1 MKKILAITTINN
13 TISLK
18 EALDKIKDKYGDI
31 LKIRKVYLDK
41 YEDPKTPLDDIKRE
55 ISESDVILVD
65 IRGDERLGREL
76 PHLLA
81 GEEKT
86 IISLVWGSHR
96 ILSLTRIGKLNM
108 GKLIKEFQKK
118 GVNINP
124 LIKES
129 ELKNIIEI
137 HGSDEIKEDLRKWFR
152 ILEYY
157 KQSDPENLKNMLL
170 YILREY
176 CNIKIGEIPKPVKM
190 PVYGLYHPYKGIYK
204 DLEEYNAAI
213 NFKPEL
219 DTVGILFYGG
229 MHFDDTRPLV
239 EALYK
244 NLYGQVNCI
253 MVFSDGIDHNIKAI
267 KEYMMDIDLFVNLQ
281 YFQLH
286 GGPYGGD
293 PKLTY
298 QLLEEINA
306 PYLICLRG
314 HETDLDEWETNNEG
328 LKPMEI
334 ILGVTLPELDG
345 GIEPFFTA
353 ALRTKN
359 DKDLGEVRI
368 VEVLPDRMEKFSKRI
383 LNWLK
388 LKNKDNHEKRIAI
401 VIYNYPPGEANLG
414 SAGYLDVFK
423 SLKRFLKKLKRQ
435 GYDLKVPEKNLKD
448 LLLDRGIINAPKYL
462 KRAGHYLE
470 IEKYTKWFK
479 QLPGKM
485 QKNIIEYWGEPPGNI
500 MTDKEKIILPILDL
514 GKVYICVQPSRGVHE
529 DPDNY
534 HSKDL
539 PPHHQYLGFYHYLE
553 DILKVDAI
561 IHFGMHG
568 TLEFT
573 PGKETGLSSSC
584 YPDLLIGTIPNI
596 YYYWVGNTSESTIAK
611 RRSYAICISHA
622 SPPMRPSNLYG
633 EYLILEDLL
642 GQYKEEQ
649 DEETLKLIKEKAKTL
664 NMPTGLEEIEKELY
678 RMKKR
683 LIPSGLHYID
693 RKWSLEEKIDY
704 LLGVLRF
711 DREHPS
717 ILKIIAKEKFKKR
730 PQEIGH
736 EKLEKEA
743 KKVLKNI
750 IKGEIPEYLPEDYI
764 KWVGRLCKDINFSSE
779 STSIIKA
786 LDSEYIR
793 PNRGGDPIKDP
804 ETYPTGYSMFA
815 FDPMKIPTVS
825 SENRGRKAAEL
836 LIKEHLQEHGE
847 YPEAIGIILWGF
859 ETLKTGGDTISMI
872 LELLGLRLTRK
883 YGPWVKKF
891 EIIPLE
897 ELGRPRIDVIVNIC
911 GIFKDT
917 LGTQIDLLNRAFKQ
931 VAKLNEPE
939 EMNYIR
945 KHYLEDKSLARI
957 FGPSPGEY
965 ATNLPQIIEN
975 SSWDGEEELSDAY
988 RDCMSYAY
996 LPDGIKREDKI
1007 LKKLLARVDIITQ
1020 ERDNVEYEVT
1030 DLDHYYEF
1038 LGGLSSSVKTL
1049 KGEEASIKV
1058 IDSTEERIYV
1068 EDLDKTIERA
1078 ARTRILNPRWLNG
1091 MLKHDFHGAKH
1102 VKDRI
1107 EHLLGFSATTQKVEN
1122 WIYENVADK
1131 LILDPKMRKKL
1142 LENNPFATIEIGEI
1156 LLETERRGYWKTSKE
1171 KIQKIKEIILSV
1183 EYELE

>member
-1 MKKILAITTINN
+1 MKKVLAITTINN

-18 EALDKIKDKYGDI
+18 EALKKIKDKYGDI
-31 LKIRKVYLDK
+31 LEIRKVYLDK
-41 YEDPKTPLDDIKRE
+41 YEDPKTPLDDIKKE

-76 PHLLA
+76 PRLLA
-81 GEEKT
+81 KEKKT

-108 GKLIKEFQKK
+108 AELIKEFQKK

-124 LIKES
+124 LIKEG

-176 CNIKIGEIPKPVKM
+176 CNVNIGKITKPVKM
-190 PVYGLYHPYKGIYK
+190 PKYGLYHPYKGIYK
-204 DLEEYNAAI
+204 DLEEYKSAI

-239 EALYK
+239 EALYE
-244 NLYGQVNCI
+244 NLYGRVNCI
-253 MVFSDGIDHNIKAI
+253 MVFSDGIDYNIKAI
-267 KEYMMDIDLFVNLQ
+267 KEYMMNIDLFINLQ

-293 PKLTY
+293 PQVTY

-314 HETDLDEWETNNEG
+314 HETDLDEWETSDDG

-334 ILGVTLPELDG
+334 ILGVTLPEMDG

-353 ALRTKN
+353 ALRTK
-359 DKDLGEVRI
+359 DDEDLGEVRI
-368 VEVLPDRMEKFSKRI
+368 VEVLPERMEKFSKRI

-388 LKNKDNHEKRIAI
+388 LKNKDNHEKKIAI
-401 VIYNYPPGEANLG
+401 IIYNYPPGEGNLG

-435 GYDLKVPEKNLKD
+435 GYDLKIPEKNLKD
-448 LLLDRGIINAPKYL
+448 LLLDKGIINTPKYL
-462 KRAGHYLE
+462 KRSGHYLDIKE
-470 IEKYTKWFK
+470 YTRWFK
-479 QLPGKM
+479 KLPEKI
-485 QKNIIEYWGEPPGNI
+485 QENIIEYWGEPPGNI

-514 GKVYICVQPSRGVHE
+514 GKIYICVQPARGVHE

-534 HSKDL
+534 HSKEL
-539 PPHHQYLGFYHYLE
+539 PPHHQYLGFYHYIE
-553 DILKVDAI
+553 NILKVDAI

-584 YPDLLIGTIPNI
+584 YPDLLIGTTPNL

-611 RRSYAICISHA
+611 RRSYALCISHA
-622 SPPMRPSNLYG
+622 SPPMKPSNLYG

-642 GQYKEEQ
+642 GQYKEDK
-649 DEETLKLIKEKAKTL
+649 DEETLKLIEEKAKTL
-664 NMPTGLEEIEKELY
+664 NMPTELEEIEKELH

-683 LIPSGLHYID
+683 LIPSGLHYMD
-693 RKWSLEEKIDY
+693 RKWNLKEKIDH
-704 LLGVLRF
+704 LLGILKF

-717 ILKIIAKEKFKKR
+717 IFKIISKEKFKKR
-730 PQEIGH
+730 PQEINP

-750 IKGEIPEYLPEDYI
+750 LKGKIPDYLPEDYI
-764 KWVGRLCKDINFSSE
+764 EWVQRLYKNTDFSSE

-786 LDSEYIR
+786 LNSEYIR
-793 PNRGGDPIKDP
+793 PNKGGDPIKDP
-804 ETYPTGYSMFA
+804 QTYPTGYSMFA

-836 LIKEHLQEHGE
+836 LIKEHLKEHGK
-847 YPEAIGIILWGF
+847 YPETIGIILWGF

-891 EIIPLE
+891 EVIPLK
-897 ELGRPRIDVIVNIC
+897 ELGRPRIDIIVNIC
-911 GIFKDT
+911 GIFRDT

-931 VAKLNEPE
+931 VAELNEPE
-939 EMNYIR
+939 NMNYIR

-957 FGPSPGEY
+957 FGPPPSEY

-988 RDCMSYAY
+988 RDCMSYGY
-996 LPDGIKREDKI
+996 LPDGIKKEDKT
-1007 LKKLLARVDIITQ
+1007 LQKLLARVDIVTQ

-1058 IDSTEERIYV
+1058 IDSTEEEIYV

-1078 ARTRILNPRWLNG
+1078 ARTRILNPEWLNG

-1102 VKDRI
+1102 IKDRI

-1122 WIYENVADK
+1122 WIYGNVADK
-1131 LILDPKMRKKL
+1131 LILDPQMRKKL

-1171 KIQKIKEIILSV
+1171 KTQKIKEIILSI

>member
-1 MKKILAITTINN
+1 MKKVLAITTINN

-18 EALDKIKDKYGDI
+18 EALNKIKGKYGNI
-31 LKIRKVYLDK
+31 VKIRKIYLDK

-65 IRGDERLGREL
+65 IRGDERLGRKL

-81 GEEKT
+81 GREKT
-86 IISLVWGSHR
+86 VISLVWSSHR

-108 GKLIKEFQKK
+108 HELIKELQKK

-124 LIKES
+124 LIKED
-129 ELKNIIEI
+129 ELKNIIET
-137 HGSDEIKEDLRKWFR
+137 HGPHEIKEDLRKWFK

-157 KQSDPENLKNMLL
+157 KQSNPENLKNMLL

-176 CNIKIGEIPKPVKM
+176 CDLNINKIPEPVKM
-190 PVYGLYHPYKGIYK
+190 PKYGLYHPYKGVYK
-204 DLEEYNAAI
+204 DLEEYKTAAD
-213 NFKPEL
+213 FKPEL
-219 DTVGILFYGG
+219 NTIGILFYSG

-239 EALYK
+239 EALYE
-244 NLYGQVNCI
+244 NLYDKVNCI
-253 MVFSDGIDHNIKAI
+253 IVFSDGISYNIKAL
-267 KEYMMDIDLFVNLQ
+267 KEYMMEIDLFINLQ
-281 YFQLH
+281 YFQIH

-293 PKLTY
+293 PQVTY
-298 QLLEEINA
+298 QLMEEINA

-314 HETDLDEWETNNEG
+314 HETDLNEWETRDES
-328 LKPMEI
+328 LKPMEV
-334 ILGVTLPELDG
+334 ILAVTLPELDG

-353 ALRTKN
+353 AMRTK
-359 DKDLGEVRI
+359 DDEDLGKIRI
-368 VEVLPDRMEKFSKRI
+368 VEVLPERMEKFSKRI

-388 LKNKDNHEKRIAI
+388 LKNKENHEKKIAI
-401 VIYNYPPGEANLG
+401 VIYNYPPGEGNLG

-423 SLKRFLKKLKRQ
+423 SLEIFLKKLKKH
-435 GYDLKVPEKNLKD
+435 GYKIRIPKENLKD
-448 LLLDRGIINAPKYL
+448 LLLENGIINTPRYL
-462 KRAGHYLE
+462 KRSGHHLNIKE
-470 IEKYTKWFK
+470 YTSWFK
-479 QLPGKM
+479 KLPEKI
-485 QKNIIEYWGEPPGNI
+485 QENIIEYWGEPPGNI
-500 MTDKEKIILPILDL
+500 MTDQKGITLPILDL
-514 GKVYICVQPSRGVHE
+514 GGVYLCVQPSRGVHE
-529 DPDNY
+529 DPENY

-539 PPHHQYLGFYHYLE
+539 PPHHQYLAFYHYLE
-553 DILKVDAI
+553 DVLKVDAI

-584 YPDLLIGTIPNI
+584 YPDLLIGTIPHI

-611 RRSYAICISHA
+611 RRSYALCISHA
-622 SPPMRPSNLYG
+622 SPPMRPSDLYG

-642 GQYKEEQ
+642 EEYREEEG
-649 DEETLKLIKEKAKTL
+649 EETLKLIKEKAETL
-664 NMPTGLEEIEKELY
+664 NMPTDLDEIEKELH

-683 LIPSGLHYID
+683 LIPSGLHYMD
-693 RKWSLEEKIDY
+693 REWSLEEQIDY

-717 ILKIIAKEKFKKR
+717 ILKILSKRFKKL
-730 PQEIGH
+730 PP

-743 KKVLKNI
+743 RKILKDI
-750 IKGEIPEYLPEDYI
+750 LEDKIPEHLPKDYI
-764 KWVGRLCKDINFSSE
+764 EWVKELSKTINFSSE
-779 STSIIKA
+779 SKSLIKA
-786 LDSEYIR
+786 LNGEYIK

-815 FDPMKIPTVS
+815 FDPMKIPTVA

-836 LIKEHLQEHGE
+836 LIKEHLKYHGK
-847 YPEAIGIILWGF
+847 YPETIGIILWGF

-891 EIIPLE
+891 EVIPLE
-897 ELGRPRIDVIVNIC
+897 ELGRPRVDVVVNIC
-911 GIFKDT
+911 GIFRDT

-931 VAKLNEPE
+931 VAELNEPE
-939 EMNYIR
+939 DMNYIR

-957 FGPSPGEY
+957 FGPSPKEY
-965 ATNLPQIIEN
+965 ATNLPQLVEN
-975 SSWDGEEELSDAY
+975 SSWDEEEELSDAY

-996 LPDGIKREDKI
+996 LPDGIKREDEI
-1007 LKKLLARVDIITQ
+1007 LKKQLARVDIVTQ

-1038 LGGLSSSVKTL
+1038 LGGLSSSVKAC
-1049 KGEEASIKV
+1049 KGEEATIKV
-1058 IDSTEERIYV
+1058 IDSTEEEIYI

-1078 ARTRILNPRWLNG
+1078 ARTRILNPKWLDG

-1102 VKDRI
+1102 IRDRI
-1107 EHLLGFSATTQKVEN
+1107 EHLLGFSATTDKVEN

-1131 LILDPKMRKKL
+1131 LILDPQMRKKL

-1171 KIQKIKEIILSV
+1171 KIQKIRETLISI
-1183 EYELE
+1183 EYQLE